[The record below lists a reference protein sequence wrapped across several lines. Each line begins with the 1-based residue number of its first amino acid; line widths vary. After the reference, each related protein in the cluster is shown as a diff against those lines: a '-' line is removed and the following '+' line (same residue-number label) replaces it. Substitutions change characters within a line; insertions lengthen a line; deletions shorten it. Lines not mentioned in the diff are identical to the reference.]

1 MVADTLAYVAPR
13 QRLHEHFTSR
23 ATAADPPRWLAQ
35 AWARAVLVRPTA
47 DDAEVLA
54 LLEAEWARFR
64 AGHPGEPEVA
74 FRPPPPV
81 PEDRV
86 VPGPPPYDLLPP
98 LAHGRYG
105 IDPSAH
111 DDRF

>member
-13 QRLHEHFTSR
+13 QRLHEHFAQR
-23 ATAADPPRWLAQ
+23 ARAGDPPRWLAQ

-47 DDAEVLA
+47 DDAGVLA

-64 AGHPGEPEVA
+64 AGHPGEPAVA
-74 FRPPPPV
+74 FRPPPALAD
-81 PEDRV
+81 DRV
-86 VPGPPPYDLLPP
+86 VPGPPPYELLPP

-105 IDPSAH
+105 LDMPMH
-111 DDRF
+111 EDRF